1 LVDEEGPPLETV
13 VARRVRDA
21 SPRGQ
26 DLVARLAR
34 AGIESKL
41 FGQPMQQIRVDRYE
55 VLAELGTGGM
65 GVVYR
70 ARDPQLDR
78 EVAIKLL
85 RPAGTTRHDPETSR
99 ARLVREAR
107 AMARLSHP
115 NVLTVHEVGTFEDQV
130 FVAMEYVE
138 GRTLSEWLAQA
149 ERPWPDVL
157 EAFLAAGRGLAAAHD
172 KGIVHRDFKPENVMV
187 SDDPQGARGV
197 GRVLVLD
204 FGLARSAE
212 APEVDDDVRTVDAAA
227 FDASLTLTGA
237 LVGTPAYMAPE
248 LYAGKPAD
256 ERSDQF
262 AFCVALWEAVYR
274 QRPFAGDTLAA
285 LAHAVM
291 EGEIRSPIGVGARPA
306 WLRRVLERGLA
317 VDPLER
323 YESMHALLD
332 AIAFHRRP
340 RWHQRW
346 MPAVIGGGALA
357 VGLLLMATA
366 SRLPKTRPPI
376 VTAVPVPSAGS
387 STAEVKRE
395 LLPEP
400 APADPA
406 LVATGGTAAATEA
419 STGGDTGPS
428 LVAEL
433 ATERPQVRRQRAARR
448 PSYAHAWCYVRE
460 DDFARAREPSTRLEK
475 SWRRGDTC
483 WACYEYGD
491 PDGLR
496 KRVNQT
502 DCERYAL
509 CHEDTCR

>member
-1 LVDEEGPPLETV
+1 
-13 VARRVRDA
+13 
-21 SPRGQ
+21 
-26 DLVARLAR
+26 VARLAR
-34 AGIESKL
+34 AGIEAKL
-41 FGQPMQQIRVDRYE
+41 FGQPMQQIRVGRYE

-85 RPAGTTRHDPETSR
+85 RPAGTTRHDPDTAR

-115 NVLTVHEVGTFEDQV
+115 NVITVHEVGTFEDQV

-138 GRTLSEWLAQA
+138 GRTLAQWLAEA
-149 ERPWPDVL
+149 ERPWQDVL

-172 KGIVHRDFKPENVMV
+172 KGIVHRDFKPENAMV
-187 SDDPQGARGV
+187 SDD

-212 APEVDDDVRTVDAAA
+212 SPALEPEESRPIDTKA

-248 LYAGKPAD
+248 LYAGKAAD

-274 QRPFAGDTLAA
+274 QRPFFGDSLAA
-285 LAHAVM
+285 LARAVM
-291 EGEIRSPIGVGARPA
+291 EGDIRSPIGVGARPA

-317 VDPLER
+317 VAPHER
-323 YESMHALLD
+323 HPSMHALLD
-332 AIAFHRRP
+332 AVADRQRP

-346 MPAVIGGGALA
+346 MPAVIGGGTLA

-366 SRLPKTRPPI
+366 SRLPKVRPPVI
-376 VTAVPVPSAGS
+376 AAVPIEG
-387 STAEVKRE
+387 
-395 LLPEP
+395 
-400 APADPA
+400 
-406 LVATGGTAAATEA
+406 AAASAPSLARPEEPQGGAPDMATSIVGAGTGDDEPGASDVEAA
-419 STGGDTGPS
+419 STGDTD
-428 LVAEL
+428 LVAGL
-433 ATERPQVRRQRAARR
+433 ATGRPEARR
-448 PSYAHAWCYVRE
+448 HRGPRRPTYGNAWCYVRE
-460 DDFARAREPSTRLEK
+460 DDFAKARDPSARLEK
-475 SWRRGDTC
+475 SWRRSDTC
-483 WACYEYGD
+483 FTCYDYPD

-496 KRVNQT
+496 KRVSQG
-502 DCERYAL
+502 DCERYAV
-509 CHEDTCR
+509 CHEDTCP

>member
-1 LVDEEGPPLETV
+1 MEDRDPPLESK

-34 AGIESKL
+34 AGIEAKL
-41 FGQPMQQIRVDRYE
+41 FGEPMQQIRVGRYE

-70 ARDPQLDR
+70 ALDPELDR
-78 EVAIKLL
+78 EVALKLL
-85 RPAGTTRHDPETSR
+85 RPAGTTRHDPETAR

-138 GRTLSEWLAQA
+138 GRTLTEWLAQA
-149 ERPWPDVL
+149 ERPWQEVL
-157 EAFLAAGRGLAAAHD
+157 DAFLDAGRGLAAAHD
-172 KGIVHRDFKPENVMV
+172 KGIVHRDFKPENAMV
-187 SDDPQGARGV
+187 SDD

-212 APEVDDDVRTVDAAA
+212 APPLEEELHPIDTSA

-237 LVGTPAYMAPE
+237 LVGTPAYMAAE
-248 LYAGKPAD
+248 LYAGKAAD

-274 QRPFAGDTLAA
+274 QRPFLGSSLGA
-285 LAHAVM
+285 LAQAVM
-291 EGEIRSPIGVGARPA
+291 DGDIRSPIGVGGRPA

-317 VDPLER
+317 VDPGER
-323 YESMHALLD
+323 WPSMHALLE
-332 AIAFHRRP
+332 AIADQRRP

-357 VGLLLMATA
+357 TGLLLMATS
-366 SRLPKTRPPI
+366 SRQAIVRPPI
-376 VTAVPVPSAGS
+376 VTAAPGPA
-387 STAEVKRE
+387 TQATDAEAEVPPDE
-395 LLPEP
+395 SPGPAEP
-400 APADPA
+400 TSAAA
-406 LVATGGTAAATEA
+406 EGTAAPAQ
-419 STGGDTGPS
+419 DTD
-428 LVAEL
+428 AL
-433 ATERPQVRRQRAARR
+433 ATAGDGSIVAGLSGARPKPRRGRAPRR
-448 PSYAHAWCYVRE
+448 PSWTHAWCYVRE
-460 DDFARAREPSTRLEK
+460 DDFQRARDPSARLES
-475 SWRRGDTC
+475 SWKRDDTC
-483 WACYEYGD
+483 FRCYEHKD

-496 KRVNQT
+496 KRVNQG

-509 CHEDTCR
+509 CHEDTCP